1 MELKSLLPNAQYSIF
16 TATATKSTKMAIF
29 DMLDLSLHDTFC
41 IEKEPTRSNSSYYFI
56 YVEKCLPFETIFS
69 EIINELKAKKQK
81 TERTIIF
88 CQTRKQCSL
97 IYRMFVV
104 ALGDALYASEG
115 VEPNTRLVEMY
126 HAGTPESVKTYVINE
141 IGKYGSQLR
150 LIICT
155 VAFGMG
161 IDCKDMYRSIH
172 FGPPKTVELLVQECG
187 RIGRDGMQCICYVL
201 YNGLLTSYCNEH
213 MKELI
218 TSKSCRRQSICK
230 LFTDSSPQ
238 LSNEGCCC
246 CDNCAHTCKC
256 ANPVNIMDFGKK
268 AEEVENLQ
276 ASRKREVTDMQ
287 RQMLNEKLVRYRKSL
302 LPKNVKEFIPV
313 GTSSVLFEFGFYQI
327 EQVMNN
333 CHALFNMEDI
343 LSKVEL
349 WRHVHANNIYVML
362 SETFK
367 DMCELD
373 GDIQMSEE
381 EFKDREIVLED
392 WEDIRDDSSMYN
404 STIDISADAN
414 MDSSFENNFIED
426 SKGGNNISGIIQSMT
441 NTIDLNI
448 SNG

>member
-1 MELKSLLPNAQYSIF
+1 
-16 TATATKSTKMAIF
+16 
-29 DMLDLSLHDTFC
+29 
-41 IEKEPTRSNSSYYFI
+41 
-56 YVEKCLPFETIFS
+56 
-69 EIINELKAKKQK
+69 
-81 TERTIIF
+81 
-88 CQTRKQCSL
+88 
-97 IYRMFVV
+97 
-104 ALGDALYASEG
+104 
-115 VEPNTRLVEMY
+115 
-126 HAGTPESVKTYVINE
+126 
-141 IGKYGSQLR
+141 
-150 LIICT
+150 
-155 VAFGMG
+155 
-161 IDCKDMYRSIH
+161 
-172 FGPPKTVELLVQECG
+172 
-187 RIGRDGMQCICYVL
+187 
-201 YNGLLTSYCNEH
+201 
-213 MKELI
+213 
-218 TSKSCRRQSICK
+218 
-230 LFTDSSPQ
+230 
-238 LSNEGCCC
+238 
-246 CDNCAHTCKC
+246 
-256 ANPVNIMDFGKK
+256 MDFGKK
-268 AEEVENLQ
+268 AEEVQNLQ

-313 GTSSVLFEFGFYQI
+313 GTSSVLCEFGFYQI

-333 CHALFNMEDI
+333 CRALFNMEDI

-381 EFKDREIVLED
+381 EFKDMEIVLED

-414 MDSSFENNFIED
+414 MDSSFENSFIED